1 MPAHGPLHGVRVIDV
16 TSMVSGPS
24 ATMLLADQGAD
35 VVKVENPAGGDHTR
49 ASTNTRNGFS
59 ANFLN
64 NNRNK
69 RSIALNLKRA
79 EGVAALIRLA
89 AGADV
94 FIQNFRPGVA
104 ERMGIGEGSVRKAAP
119 GIIYVSICGF
129 GFEGPYAAKP
139 VYDPLIQALS
149 GLTTVQAG
157 SDAERPRLV
166 RTILP
171 DKLTGMAAAQSITAA
186 LLARERTGE
195 GQHVRL
201 SMLDTILAFL
211 WGSDMA
217 AQTFVDNPFP
227 QARAAS
233 FIDLI
238 YETADG
244 HVSVAVQSDR
254 EWAALARA
262 LDRPEWPD
270 DPRFRTPALRQQN
283 IDERLELTQDAL
295 RTLSTIECLARLE
308 AEDVPCAPVLTRREA
323 IAHPQTE
330 ANGVVIETEHALA
343 GRIRQARP
351 AARFSKT
358 PTSMRMGGPA
368 LGEHT
373 REILAEAGFSETE
386 AACMIENGTAAVAD
400 GRDGT

>member
-1 MPAHGPLHGVRVIDV
+1 MHGPLEGFRVVDV

-49 ASTNTRNGFS
+49 ASANTRNGFS

-69 RSIALNLKRA
+69 RSIALDLKRE
-79 EGVAALIRLA
+79 EGIEALMRLVS
-89 AGADV
+89 GADV
-94 FIQNFRPGVA
+94 FVQHFRPGVA
-104 ERMGIGEGSVRKAAP
+104 ERMGIGEETVRRTAP
-119 GIIYVSICGF
+119 DILYVSISGF

-139 VYDPLIQALS
+139 VYDPLVQALS
-149 GLTTVQAG
+149 GLATVQAG
-157 SDAERPRLV
+157 SDDERPRLV

-171 DKLTGMAAAQSITAA
+171 DKLTGLAAAQAIAA
-186 LLARERTGE
+186 GLLARERSGR

-201 SMLDTILAFL
+201 SMLDAILAFL
-211 WGSDMA
+211 WGSDMN
-217 AQTFVDNPFP
+217 AQTFADEPFP

-244 HVSVAVQSDR
+244 YISVAVQSDR
-254 EWAALARA
+254 EWAGLTRA
-262 LDRPEWPD
+262 LGRPDLLED
-270 DPRFRTPALRQQN
+270 ERFVTAAKRQIN
-283 IDERLELTQDAL
+283 INERLELTQAAL
-295 RTLSTIECLARLE
+295 RARGTEDWLERLE

-323 IAHPQTE
+323 MAHPQTV
-330 ANGVVIETEHALA
+330 ANGTVIETVHPAA
-343 GRIRQARP
+343 GRVRQARP
-351 AARFSKT
+351 AARFSET
-358 PTSMRMGGPA
+358 PTSARRGGPA

-373 REILAEAGFSETE
+373 REILGEAGYSEAE
-386 AACMIENGTAAVAD
+386 IAELIAGGAAAESDGIAAA
-400 GRDGT
+400 